1 MIREAAATFARTL
14 CRPGNRTGP
23 WGARK
28 LPGSLKR
35 ISRQPLRYPALDSAR
50 FVLIALVVSG
60 HLLEQLVDTGPFA
73 AALYRWIY
81 LFHMPA
87 FVLISGAVSKPVLT
101 RRRVVALITC
111 LLLPYVLFQTLYAAW
126 DAWLFQT
133 GDWSQGY
140 LTPYWLLWYLPSLAC
155 WRLLLPVFARLK
167 FAMPFA
173 VAIALAAGFAPWIG
187 YPLSLSRTLVFF
199 PLFLLGHRL
208 GAKRLQQLGDSRS
221 RRWGAL
227 AILIGAAVGAW
238 LLRDADPQWL
248 YASVG
253 YADLQVD
260 SWPGAALRL
269 ALLVVSA
276 SCVLAVLALMPR
288 HAISGTPG
296 RRSLT
301 AYLLHGFLVRALVA
315 AGAFAWL
322 AHALP
327 DPAEVL
333 ACLVAAVLIAAALS
347 TRMADSLAAPLTR
360 PVDWMRDAARRG
372 PRAIR
377 RRMEE
382 FKRLY

>member
-14 CRPGNRTGP
+14 YRPGNRTGP

-60 HLLEQLVDTGPFA
+60 HLLEQLVDAGPFA

-87 FVLISGAVSKPVLT
+87 FVLISGAVSKPALT

-155 WRLLLPVFARLK
+155 WRLLLPAFARFK
-167 FAMPFA
+167 FALPVA

-208 GAKRLQQLGDSRS
+208 GAKRLQQLGDSRG

-227 AILIGAAVGAW
+227 AILTGAAVGAW

-253 YADLQVD
+253 YADLNVVPW
-260 SWPGAALRL
+260 SGAALRL
-269 ALLVVSA
+269 ALLAVSG

-288 HAISGTPG
+288 HAMPGTPG

-301 AYLLHGFLVRALVA
+301 AYLMHGFLVRALVA
-315 AGAFAWL
+315 GGAFVWL

-327 DPAEVL
+327 ASAEVS
-333 ACLVAAVLIAAALS
+333 ACLVAGVLVAAALS
-347 TRMADSLAAPLTR
+347 TRMADLLAAPLTR
-360 PVDWMRDAARRG
+360 PVDWMRDAVHRG
-372 PRAIR
+372 PLAIR
-377 RRMEE
+377 QRMEE

>member
-1 MIREAAATFARTL
+1 
-14 CRPGNRTGP
+14 
-23 WGARK
+23 
-28 LPGSLKR
+28 R

-60 HLLEQLVDTGPFA
+60 HLLEQLVDAGPFA

-87 FVLISGAVSKPVLT
+87 FVLISGAVSKPALT

-133 GDWSQGY
+133 GDWPQGY

-155 WRLLLPVFARLK
+155 
-167 FAMPFA
+167 
-173 VAIALAAGFAPWIG
+173 WIG

-208 GAKRLQQLGDSRS
+208 GAKRLQQLGDSRG

-227 AILIGAAVGAW
+227 AILTGAAVGAW

-253 YADLQVD
+253 YADLNVVP
-260 SWPGAALRL
+260 WPGAALRL
-269 ALLVVSA
+269 ALLAVSG

-288 HAISGTPG
+288 HAMPGTPG

-301 AYLLHGFLVRALVA
+301 AYLMHGFLVRALVA
-315 AGAFAWL
+315 GGAFTWL

-327 DPAEVL
+327 AFAEVS
-333 ACLVAAVLIAAALS
+333 ACLVAGVLVAAALS
-347 TRMADSLAAPLTR
+347 TRMADLLAAPLTR
-360 PVDWMRDAARRG
+360 PVDWMRDAVHRG
-372 PRAIR
+372 PLAIR
-377 RRMEE
+377 QRMEE